1 MYKGRSTNS
10 VFGGVGAGVGAGGG
24 ALPFTFG
31 GLLVLGGFGGG

>member
-10 VFGGVGAGVGAGGG
+10 VFGGVGAGGG

>member
-10 VFGGVGAGVGAGGG
+10 VFGGVGGGGGG

>member
-10 VFGGVGAGVGAGGG
+10 IFGGVGGGGG

>member
-10 VFGGVGAGVGAGGG
+10 VFGGVGVGG